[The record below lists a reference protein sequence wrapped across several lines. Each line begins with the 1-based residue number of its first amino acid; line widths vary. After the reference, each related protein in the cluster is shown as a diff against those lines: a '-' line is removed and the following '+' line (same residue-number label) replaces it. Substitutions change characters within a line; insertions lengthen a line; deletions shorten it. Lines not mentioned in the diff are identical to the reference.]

1 MALKRV
7 IIVGGG
13 YAGSALARALDGS
26 AEVRLVE
33 SRDRFVHNVA
43 AIRAVVDPSLV
54 EKTLIPYDKLL
65 RRGSV
70 LHGKVTSIGEGNVT
84 LADSV
89 IVEGDIIV
97 VATGSHYAA
106 PFKPQTDAVA
116 AFTEANRDAHAA
128 VAAAK
133 KIAIVG
139 GGAVG
144 VELAGEIATAFPKK
158 SIALISATKTLLPAY
173 SQKLSKAL
181 VRKLKAK
188 GVSLHLGVR
197 ARNLTDKNMPFAG
210 YVETDGGN
218 IEADLIFPA
227 AGARPVNALLRG
239 LPGSE
244 LDALG
249 RVKVDRWLRPAG
261 AARIFALGDA
271 AATGDLMTIV
281 AITRQVPWLAKTIKA
296 LVRGRKVERLPA
308 YTPWPVAGILVP
320 LGPKEGASILP
331 ITRNGIFVGRRIT
344 SMLKGKDLFI
354 PRYQKEF
361 GRDAKQ

>member
-26 AEVRLVE
+26 AEVRLIE

-43 AIRAVVDPSLV
+43 AIRAIVDPSLV
-54 EKTLIPYDKLL
+54 EKILIPYDKLL

-70 LHGKVTSIGEGNVT
+70 LQGNVASIGEGNVT
-84 LADSV
+84 LADGT
-89 IVEGDIIV
+89 IVEGDIVV
-97 VATGSHYAA
+97 VATGSRYAS
-106 PFKPQTDAVA
+106 PFKPHTDAVA
-116 AFTEANRDAHAA
+116 AFAEATRNAHAG
-128 VAAAK
+128 VEAAR

-144 VELAGEIATAFPKK
+144 VELAGEIATAYRKK
-158 SIALISATKTLLPAY
+158 SITLISASKMLLPAY
-173 SQKLSKAL
+173 LQKLSKAL
-181 VRKLKAK
+181 AKKLEAK
-188 GVSLHLGVR
+188 GVSLRLGVR
-197 ARNLTDKNMPFAG
+197 ALNLADKIAPFAG
-210 YVETDGGN
+210 TVQTDGGN
-218 IEADLIFPA
+218 IEADLIVPA
-227 AGARPVNALLRG
+227 AGAHPVNDLLRR

-244 LDALG
+244 LDAIG
-249 RVKVDRWLRPAG
+249 RVRVDAWLRPAG

-281 AITRQVPWLAKTIKA
+281 AITRQVPWLVKTIKA
-296 LVRGRKVERLPA
+296 LVNGRKIEALPA
-308 YTPWPVAGILVP
+308 YTPWAVAGILVP

-344 SMLKGKDLFI
+344 AMLKGKDLFI
-354 PRYQKEF
+354 SRYQKEF
-361 GRDAKQ
+361 GRNTKH